1 MSKDVI
7 SWVNAALIRKDRVS
21 LVMDWR
27 RKLYHSE
34 FDKINLALQLRQ
46 SDEKNNVQ
54 DIYCIDA
61 SDELSDGQVMSLFSF
76 WMFHGRSQN
85 LYGGSTWLN
94 SKYKNQ
100 LLFLYLLL
108 IFFINALLTCS
119 FISCTCIFFFFFLC
133 PVV

>member
-7 SWVNAALIRKDRVS
+7 SWVNAALTRKDRVS

-34 FDKINLALQLRQ
+34 FNNSNLALQLRQ

-100 LLFLYLLL
+100 LLFLYPK
-108 IFFINALLTCS
+108 C
-119 FISCTCIFFFFFLC
+119 C
-133 PVV
+133 